1 MLLET
6 LRSGDARI
14 SDLAAPL
21 PMTFAGVSRHIGVLE
36 AAGLVRREVRG
47 REHWLSLQPDG
58 LTMAQQWI
66 TEQTD
71 FWSTRADALSAR
83 LRRKGNAMT
92 EAATVRVQRVMPAAP
107 DVVFDEWLDRES
119 LREWMCP
126 RPVQVLD
133 VTVEPHVGGT
143 VRFDVDDSG
152 TRVLITGQFL
162 TIDRPRLLRFTW
174 SNSNWPDPTRESI
187 VNVAFEPVGDDE
199 TLMSIEHSLLPPEEF
214 ESFDS
219 GWTLTVEQLAAVLGD
234 G

>member
-1 MLLET
+1 
-6 LRSGDARI
+6 
-14 SDLAAPL
+14 
-21 PMTFAGVSRHIGVLE
+21 MT
-36 AAGLVRREVRG
+36 
-47 REHWLSLQPDG
+47 
-58 LTMAQQWI
+58 
-66 TEQTD
+66 QT
-71 FWSTRADALSAR
+71 
-83 LRRKGNAMT
+83 
-92 EAATVRVQRVMPAAP
+92 ATVRVQRVMPAAP
-107 DVVFDEWLDRES
+107 DAVFDEWLDRES
-119 LREWMCP
+119 LQEWMCP

-133 VTVEPHVGGT
+133 VTVEAHVGGT

-174 SNSNWPDPTRESI
+174 TNSNWPDPTRESI

-219 GWTLTVEQLAAVLGD
+219 GWTLTVEQLAGVLGD